1 MAPARSSTEGKKD
14 RLRVIIAG
22 GSISGLVLAHSLY
35 CSDIDYVVLESR
47 DEIAPQVGASIAV
60 LPNGSRILD
69 QLGIFDDMFGLVEPL
84 ENSLTWT
91 GCDGKLIVDSNSPRL
106 LRNMVLL
113 SPLGIIC

>member
-47 DEIAPQVGASIAV
+47 DEIAPQVGASIVV

-69 QLGIFDDMFGLVEPL
+69 QLGIFDDVFGLVEPL

-91 GCDGKLIVDSNSPRL
+91 GGDGKLIVDSNSPRL
-106 LRNMVLL
+106 LKNR
-113 SPLGIIC
+113 